1 VKPRRWIGP
10 EAASLCEV
18 TGEADP
24 IVAIEQLARELI
36 DVVGFNEPPFDPAIL
51 ASFRDVREIRRVTM
65 AGAARILPHDG
76 ALVIEVNGDHSLGK
90 QNFSADHEVIHT
102 LIPTYGGQRV
112 DDAETGTFASGFEEE
127 LLCDIGAAAL
137 LLDQRWLRG
146 FAYEAGP
153 SITTL
158 LNLAMLFGA
167 SLQATAR
174 QITQLNLW
182 PCAFVFWEEGFRKAE
197 RIPNG
202 QTIIPG
208 LEVFGGPQPKLR
220 VACVYVTDSFGVY
233 VPHNKSAGAESL
245 VTACSEDD
253 PLTFGME
260 KFDFGGGPI
269 NLYCQNYHCP
279 YRKGAAIRRRVIS
292 LLVPAPLR
300 DGLDCPVVTHRL
312 EVP

>member
-1 VKPRRWIGP
+1 MKSRRWIGP

-24 IVAIEQLARELI
+24 IVAIEQLARELM

-51 ASFRDVREIRRVTM
+51 ASFRDVREIRRITM
-65 AGAARILPHDG
+65 VGAARILPDDG
-76 ALVIEVNGDHSLGK
+76 ALVIEVNGNHSLGK
-90 QNFSADHEVIHT
+90 QNFSVDHEIVHT

-112 DDAETGTFASGFEEE
+112 DDNETGTFASGFEEE

-137 LLDQRWLRG
+137 LLDQRWLRR
-146 FAYEAGP
+146 FAQEAGP
-153 SITTL
+153 SVTTL

-174 QITQLNLW
+174 QIAQLNLW
-182 PCAFVFWEEGFRKAE
+182 PCAFVFWEEGFRKSE
-197 RIPNG
+197 RVPVG

-220 VACVYVTDSFGVY
+220 VACAYVTDSFGVY

-245 VTACSEDD
+245 VTVCSEDD

-260 KFDFGGGPI
+260 KFDFGGSQI
-269 NLYCQNYHCP
+269 SLFCQNYHSP

-300 DGLDCPVVTHRL
+300 DGLDCPSVTHQL
-312 EVP
+312 EVL